1 MSQRLQSLKRAKTQ
15 RGHGAAAA
23 ANAAGASPYDLW
35 SCLPVAATAM
45 GFGSAFSKGY
55 CKGATT
61 DARKVTGQHEGLL
74 LEFRFQGLGFVV
86 SRAIAVFFLLAVVV

>member
-1 MSQRLQSLKRAKTQ
+1 M
-15 RGHGAAAA
+15 
-23 ANAAGASPYDLW
+23 
-35 SCLPVAATAM
+35 AATAM